1 MVDLVEKFSSDLIYG
16 WQNMA
21 SIGVFGVKKLPHFY
35 EFCAAGVNVVTMNMM
50 KSLNAVYY
58 ESTWSENFIDI

>member
-1 MVDLVEKFSSDLIYG
+1 MMDLMGKFFSDLIFG

-21 SIGVFGVKKLPHFY
+21 SKGDFGVEKLPHFY
-35 EFCAAGVNVVTMNMM
+35 EFCSACVNMVNM
-50 KSLNAVYY
+50 KSLNAAHY